1 MDELH
6 YSSKRIYLSE
16 EDVEVHEQGVFVNDK
31 SNDGKPYLSY
41 EIWVE
46 DISRYKKAVIL
57 IIQYEFLGTPENGAF
72 FIHDMFVNEIAISR
86 KKEDQDK
93 DYRWEYEV
101 CATKEM
107 IPFVRKTLRK
117 QLKDAGLDHHFKCQI
132 NFARA
137 YAQKLKVEE
146 HYVLSVKEMTK
157 SLAENYLPEVF
168 AHEMFGLKNED
179 YSEMLS
185 GAEKVVVCEVSPDG
199 TAYDVYKRMR
209 YAIDS
214 LKDKSKDVLY
224 YIEAGDLIKAR
235 IINPDVST
243 LINHMSERY
252 NVIRSI
258 WGTNTEEAKRY
269 PKAVAVVLFR
279 R

>member
-1 MDELH
+1 
-6 YSSKRIYLSE
+6 
-16 EDVEVHEQGVFVNDK
+16 
-31 SNDGKPYLSY
+31 
-41 EIWVE
+41 
-46 DISRYKKAVIL
+46 VIL
-57 IIQYEFLGTPENGAF
+57 NIQYKFLGTPENGAF
-72 FIHDMFVNEIAISR
+72 FIHDLFVNEIAISR

-107 IPFVRKTLRK
+107 LPFVRKTIRK
-117 QLKDAGLDHHFKCQI
+117 QLKDAGLDHHFKCRI
-132 NFARA
+132 NFIRA
-137 YAQKLKVEE
+137 FAQKLKDEE
-146 HYVLSVKEMTK
+146 HYVLSVKEMTR
-157 SLAENYLPEVF
+157 SSAENYLPEVF
-168 AHEMFGLKNED
+168 AHELFGLKKED

-185 GAEKVVVCEVSPDG
+185 GAEKVVVCEVPPEGS
-199 TAYDVYKRMR
+199 AYDVYKRMR

-214 LKDKSKDVLY
+214 LEDKSKDVLY
-224 YIEAGDLIKAR
+224 YIEAGNLLKAR

-252 NVIRSI
+252 KVIRSI

-269 PKAVAVVLFR
+269 TKAVAVVLFR